1 ATADPGAVGSA
12 RHPAKG
18 GDAGMYALVIRVT
31 IKDVDAATKELN
43 EQVVPRAS
51 QAPGF
56 KAGYWTRKDDNG
68 LARTLF
74 ETEGRAK
81 GAGEMAQQNVPDS
94 VTMDHVGVREV
105 VASA

>member
-1 ATADPGAVGSA
+1 
-12 RHPAKG
+12 
-18 GDAGMYALVIRVT
+18 MYAVVVRVT
-31 IKDVDAATKELN
+31 LKDEDAATKELN

-68 LARTLF
+68 LSMVIF
-74 ETEGRAK
+74 ETEEQAKAAAEMAK
-81 GAGEMAQQNVPDS
+81 GNVPDA
-94 VTMDHVGVREV
+94 VTLDHVGVREV